1 MKKIIALVLAMSI
14 ALTAC
19 SSGAGKNQVVDTE
32 GEITGVSEPITEA
45 NGGAASEVSDDRA
58 DGTEENDDST
68 SPIDFSKYQAW
79 ADQEIADENL
89 AISDDRIQRYLEDK
103 IYLEALENFDS
114 DDYVIDSIETT
125 YYSKEYIENLLY
137 NSQENIYFG
146 FTQAELDQQF
156 AGKKYVFTLGE
167 NGETT
172 VTEVETYEDHATEE
186 ILKDVAIGSGVLL
199 ICVTVS
205 VATGGVA
212 PAVSM
217 IFAVGAKTG
226 TVMALSGGVIG
237 GLSAGIV
244 EGYQTGN
251 FDNALQAAAVGTG
264 EGFKLGAITGALSG
278 SASETWGLYKATAG
292 GLNMNQVAVIQKDS
306 KYPLSLIKN
315 FHSLEEYEA
324 FKEAGLKTMMV
335 DGKTALVQNI
345 DLNYIDEATGKTNL
359 ELMQG
364 GNAPIDTT
372 TGKPFEL
379 HHIGQ
384 KEDSPL
390 AVLNWEQH
398 RGKGNFKALHEFLNK
413 VGTENPSSLPGWT
426 AQKENF
432 WMDMAKQL
440 GGAL

>member
-19 SSGAGKNQVVDTE
+19 SSGAGKNQAVDTE

-45 NGGAASEVSDDRA
+45 NDGAASEVSDDSA

-68 SPIDFSKYQAW
+68 SPVDFSKYQAL

-137 NSQENIYFG
+137 NSQKNIYFG

-251 FDNALQAAAVGTG
+251 FDNAMQAAAVGAG

-278 SASETWGLYKATAG
+278 SASETWGLYRATAG

-335 DGKTALVQNI
+335 DGKAALVQNI
-345 DLNYIDEATGKTNL
+345 DLNYVDEATGKTNL

-398 RGKGNFKALHEFLNK
+398 RGKGNFKVLHEFLNR